1 MKAFKYKVNA
11 SREELLSL
19 LSNDGE
25 VNKFVRFSDK
35 KGTPQMHVTS
45 KSEKVKIKCEF
56 VGGVSKDNAFLDGTK
71 LHGKIV
77 EREGYTEFSGVI
89 MTAPIFHVL
98 LFLMFAFF
106 IAMCIVNRG
115 FNVVPI
121 CLVIFDIFMY
131 KDEFRK
137 QGIIERYVYRAVKML
152 NKAKSEKE

>member
-11 SREELLSL
+11 TRDELVAL

-25 VNKFVRFSDK
+25 VNKFVSITEK
-35 KGTPQMHVTS
+35 KGTPHMHVTARG
-45 KSEKVKIKCEF
+45 EKVKIKCEY
-56 VGGVSKDNAFLDGTK
+56 VGGASKDNAFIDGTK

-106 IAMCIVNRG
+106 VAMCIVNRG